1 MWLRSARICKYDV
14 MTTPLIVLAHG
25 SPDPRG
31 VQGVHALALRVSATA
46 GLEVHAAFLDH
57 AEPTL
62 VQVAE
67 ELARRGLGRAIV
79 VPLFLS
85 RAFHVRVDVPAA
97 VTKAS
102 DASGLEL
109 ALTPPLG
116 LVDEWRE
123 AIDALV
129 PAGDLVLA
137 TAGTSSA
144 TAQQDLRDFAAAW
157 SESRGSRVVVAYA
170 SQAAPTVDE
179 AIEQLQIDAI
189 GEVSVASLVLFDG
202 VLPDRIRESAGE
214 RLCTA
219 PLDRTPAL
227 AEVVLQRYRG
237 CWLVEPTDGG
247 VRCENCSDSCNRK

>member
-109 ALTPPLG
+109 ALTSPLG

>member
-1 MWLRSARICKYDV
+1 
-14 MTTPLIVLAHG
+14 MTAPLILLAHG

-31 VQGVHALALRVSATA
+31 VQGVQALARRVSDSA
-46 GLEVHAAFLDH
+46 GLDVHAAFLDH

-62 VQVAE
+62 TQVTEA
-67 ELARRGLGRAIV
+67 LARRGLSRAVV

-97 VTKAS
+97 VTEAS
-102 DASGLEL
+102 EASGLEL

-116 LVDEWRE
+116 LVAEWRE
-123 AIDALV
+123 AIDTVL
-129 PAGDLVLA
+129 PTGDLVLA

-157 SESRGSRVVVAYA
+157 SAKRGSRVVVAYA
-170 SQAAPTVDE
+170 SQAAPTVNE
-179 AIEQLQIDAI
+179 AIEQLQLDGV

-202 VLPDRIRESAGE
+202 VLPDRIREAAGE
-214 RLCTA
+214 RVCTF

-227 AEVVLQRYRG
+227 AEVVVQRYRG
-237 CWLVEPTDGG
+237 CWLVEPIDGG
-247 VRCENCSDSCNRK
+247 VRCENCSNSCNRK